1 MTHIKCSKCG
11 LNNWDGA
18 QVCERCGVTLDF
30 SQPEPVTT
38 PTAQPD
44 FPVLLTLGGSATT
57 HSKTMKAIVA
67 VIITLA
73 VGGGAWAVYIK
84 NRGKEAAGKRRQ
96 LVERTVDERTRD
108 AVLSC
113 LAQPGFVG
121 TKVSE
126 QVLGRVHFEL
136 LQVSDK
142 EVYFSAPA
150 PEKIGQTFESLVAR
164 FIIDPKRIVMAHDDA
179 GRLRLVKY
187 SLLRSDEKN
196 VFFK

>member
-1 MTHIKCSKCG
+1 SKCG
-11 LNNWDGA
+11 LNNWEGA
-18 QVCERCGVTLDF
+18 HVCDRCGVSLDT
-30 SQPEPVTT
+30 QPEPVTT

-57 HSKTMKAIVA
+57 HSKTMKVIVA

-73 VGGGAWAVYIK
+73 VGGGAWAVYVK
-84 NRGKEAAGKRRQ
+84 TRGKEATRKRKQ

-126 QVLGRVHFEL
+126 QVLGPVHLEMW
-136 LQVSDK
+136 QVPDK
-142 EVYFSAPA
+142 EIYFSAPA
-150 PEKIGQTFESLVAR
+150 PEKLGEAFESIVAR
-164 FIIDPKRIVMAHDDA
+164 
-179 GRLRLVKY
+179 
-187 SLLRSDEKN
+187 
-196 VFFK
+196 